1 MTSMLSSRQRGAVR
15 LAWRFIAPYR
25 GRVLGALLALL
36 FTAAITLSMGQG
48 IKLLVDQGLATQS
61 PAALRHSLLLFFVL
75 VLALA
80 FGTYTR
86 FYLVSWIGER
96 VVADI
101 RRRVFDHLIEL
112 HPGFYESNR
121 SSEIQSRLTA
131 DTTLLQS
138 VIGSSLSM
146 ALRNL
151 IMLIGGSILLVVTNP
166 KLSGIVLL
174 ALPLVVAPI
183 LLFGRRVRA
192 LSRQS
197 QDRVADVGSYVGE
210 VLGQIKTV
218 QAYNHQDEDKRRFGE
233 SAEAAFDVAR
243 KRIAQRS
250 WLITVVIVLVLGAVG
265 VMLWVGGMDVIAG
278 RISGGELAAFV
289 FYSLIVGSS
298 FGTLSEVIGELQRA
312 AGAAER
318 IGELLRSRNAIVA
331 PERPQ
336 PLQRPVQGR
345 IELQGVRFAYPSRAD
360 SYAIDGVDLQVAAGE
375 TLALVGPSGAG
386 KSTLF
391 DLLLRFFDP
400 QQGRILIDGVPIDQL
415 DPRELRACFALVSQT
430 PALFYGSIEDNIRYG
445 RLDASQAEVEAAARA
460 AHAHEFIQRL
470 PQGYQTHLGEAGLGL
485 SGGQRQRLAIAR
497 ALLADAPILLLD
509 EATSAL
515 DAESEHLIQQALPS
529 LMAGRTTLVIAHRLA
544 TVKQADRIAVIERGR
559 LAAIG
564 RHWPACRADRQQRAV
579 CAPGRAAVRQLA
591 LRLDGGGGAGRG
603 DDDRRH
609 GQPLPPEQL
618 LAEEDQATERGDR
631 RLQAHQHAEG
641 TRGHACQGDHFQ
653 AVRQRR

>member
-1 MTSMLSSRQRGAVR
+1 MLSILSSRQRNALR
-15 LAWRFIAPYR
+15 MAWRFIAPYR
-25 GRVLGALLALL
+25 GRVFGALLALM

-61 PAALRHSLLLFFVL
+61 PAALQHSIGLFFVL

-80 FGTYTR
+80 IGTFTR

-96 VVADI
+96 FVADI
-101 RRRVFDHLIEL
+101 RKRVFNHLIEL

-151 IMLIGGSILLVVTNP
+151 IMLVGGSVLLVVTNA
-166 KLSGIVLL
+166 KLSGIVLM

-183 LLFGRRVRA
+183 LIFGRRVRA

-218 QAYNHQDEDKRRFGE
+218 QAYNHQAEDKRRFGL
-233 SAEAAFDVAR
+233 SAEAAFDTAR
-243 KRIAQRS
+243 QRIAQRA

-289 FYSLIVGSS
+289 FYSLIVGSA

-318 IGELLRSRNAIVA
+318 IAELLQARNEITPPASDA
-331 PERPQ
+331 LHLTQ
-336 PLQRPVQGR
+336 PVQGR
-345 IELQGVRFAYPSRAD
+345 IELQELRFAYPPRPGSFAV
-360 SYAIDGVDLQVAAGE
+360 DGIDLQVAAGE

-400 QQGRILIDGVPIDQL
+400 QTGSILIDGVPIQQL
-415 DPRELRACFALVSQT
+415 DPRELRSSFALVSQN
-430 PALFYGSIEDNIRYG
+430 PALFFGSVEDNIRYG
-445 RLDASQAEVEAAARA
+445 KTTASLAEVEAAAKA
-460 AHAHEFIQRL
+460 AHAHEFIMKL
-470 PQGYQTHLGEAGLGL
+470 PDGYQTHLGDAGLGL

-497 ALLADAPILLLD
+497 ALLVDAPILLLD

-515 DAESEHLIQQALPS
+515 DAESEHLIQQALPP
-529 LMAGRTTLVIAHRLA
+529 LMEGRTTLVIAHRLA
-544 TVKQADRIAVIERGR
+544 TVKSADRIAVIEHGK

-564 RHWPACRADRQQRAV
+564 THSELV
-579 CAPGRAAVRQLA
+579 NSS
-591 LRLDGGGGAGRG
+591 
-603 DDDRRH
+603 
-609 GQPLPPEQL
+609 PLYAR
-618 LAEEDQATERGDR
+618 LAE
-631 RLQAHQHAEG
+631 LQFSNEAEVVG
-641 TRGHACQGDHFQ
+641 
-653 AVRQRR
+653 

>member
-1 MTSMLSSRQRGAVR
+1 MLSILSSRQRNALR
-15 LAWRFIAPYR
+15 MAWRFIAPYR
-25 GRVLGALLALL
+25 GRVFGALLALM

-61 PAALRHSLLLFFVL
+61 PAALQQSIGLFFVL

-80 FGTYTR
+80 IGTFTR

-96 VVADI
+96 FVADI
-101 RRRVFDHLIEL
+101 RKRVFNHLIEL

-151 IMLIGGSILLVVTNP
+151 IMLVGGSVLLVVTNA
-166 KLSGIVLL
+166 KLSGIVLM

-183 LLFGRRVRA
+183 LIFGRRVRA

-218 QAYNHQDEDKRRFGE
+218 QAYNHQNEDKRRFGL
-233 SAEAAFDVAR
+233 SAEAAFDTAR
-243 KRIAQRS
+243 QRIAQRA

-289 FYSLIVGSS
+289 FYSLIVGSA

-318 IGELLRSRNAIVA
+318 IAELLQARNEITPPASDA
-331 PERPQ
+331 LHLTQ
-336 PLQRPVQGR
+336 PVQGR
-345 IELQGVRFAYPSRAD
+345 IELQGLRFAYPSRPGSFAV
-360 SYAIDGVDLQVAAGE
+360 DGIDLQVAAGE

-400 QQGRILIDGVPIDQL
+400 QQGRILIDGVPIQQL
-415 DPRELRACFALVSQT
+415 DPRELRSSFALVSQN
-430 PALFYGSIEDNIRYG
+430 PALFFGSVEDNIRYG
-445 RLDASQAEVEAAARA
+445 KTTASLAEVEAAAKA
-460 AHAHEFIQRL
+460 AHAHEFIMKL
-470 PQGYQTHLGEAGLGL
+470 PDGYQTHLGDAGLGL

-497 ALLADAPILLLD
+497 ALLVDAPILLLD

-515 DAESEHLIQQALPS
+515 DAESEHLIQQALPP
-529 LMAGRTTLVIAHRLA
+529 LMEGRTTLVIAHRLA
-544 TVKQADRIAVIERGR
+544 TVKSADRIAVIEHGK

-564 RHWPACRADRQQRAV
+564 SHSELVSNSPLYARLAELQFSNEAE
-579 CAPGRAAVRQLA
+579 AAV
-591 LRLDGGGGAGRG
+591 
-603 DDDRRH
+603 
-609 GQPLPPEQL
+609 
-618 LAEEDQATERGDR
+618 
-631 RLQAHQHAEG
+631 
-641 TRGHACQGDHFQ
+641 
-653 AVRQRR
+653 

>member
-1 MTSMLSSRQRGAVR
+1 MLSILSSRQRNALR
-15 LAWRFIAPYR
+15 MAWRFIAPYR
-25 GRVLGALLALL
+25 GRVFGALLALM

-61 PAALRHSLLLFFVL
+61 PAALQQSIGLFFVL

-80 FGTYTR
+80 IGTFTR

-96 VVADI
+96 FVADI
-101 RRRVFDHLIEL
+101 RKRVFNHLIEL

-151 IMLIGGSILLVVTNP
+151 IMLVGGSVLLVVTNP
-166 KLSGIVLL
+166 KLSGIVLM

-183 LLFGRRVRA
+183 LIFGRRVRA

-218 QAYNHQDEDKRRFGE
+218 QAYNHQAEDKRRFGL
-233 SAEAAFDVAR
+233 SAEAAFDIAR
-243 KRIAQRS
+243 KRIAQRA

-289 FYSLIVGSS
+289 FYSLIVGGS

-318 IGELLRSRNAIVA
+318 IAELLQARNEITPPAA
-331 PERPQ
+331 PLALPQ
-336 PLQRPVQGR
+336 PLQGR
-345 IELQGVRFAYPSRAD
+345 IELQGLRFAYPSRPGSFAV
-360 SYAIDGVDLQVAAGE
+360 DGIDLQVAPGE

-400 QQGRILIDGVPIDQL
+400 QAGSILIDGVPIQQL
-415 DPRELRACFALVSQT
+415 DPRELRRSFALVSQN
-430 PALFYGSIEDNIRYG
+430 PALFFGSVEDNIRYG
-445 RLDASQAEVEAAARA
+445 RTDASLAEVEAAARA
-460 AHAHEFIQRL
+460 AHAHEFIMRL
-470 PQGYQTHLGEAGLGL
+470 PDGYQTHLGDAGLGL

-497 ALLADAPILLLD
+497 ALLVDAPILLLD

-515 DAESEHLIQQALPS
+515 DAESEHLIQQALPR
-529 LMAGRTTLVIAHRLA
+529 LMQGRTTLVIAHRLA
-544 TVKQADRIAVIERGR
+544 TVKSADRIAVIEHGKLAAVGSHGELVNSSSLYAR
-559 LAAIG
+559 LA
-564 RHWPACRADRQQRAV
+564 
-579 CAPGRAAVRQLA
+579 
-591 LRLDGGGGAGRG
+591 
-603 DDDRRH
+603 
-609 GQPLPPEQL
+609 E
-618 LAEEDQATERGDR
+618 
-631 RLQAHQHAEG
+631 LQFSHE
-641 TRGHACQGDHFQ
+641 
-653 AVRQRR
+653 VEVVN

>member
-1 MTSMLSSRQRGAVR
+1 MLSILSSRQRNALR
-15 LAWRFIAPYR
+15 MAWRFIAPYR
-25 GRVLGALLALL
+25 GRVFGALLALM

-61 PAALRHSLLLFFVL
+61 PAALQHSIGLFFVL

-80 FGTYTR
+80 IGTFTR

-96 VVADI
+96 FVADI
-101 RRRVFDHLIEL
+101 RKRVFNHLIEL

-151 IMLIGGSILLVVTNP
+151 IMLVGGSVLLVVTNA
-166 KLSGIVLL
+166 KLSGIVLM

-183 LLFGRRVRA
+183 LIFGRRVRA

-218 QAYNHQDEDKRRFGE
+218 QAYNHQAEDKRRFGL
-233 SAEAAFDVAR
+233 SAEAAFDTAR
-243 KRIAQRS
+243 QRIAQRA

-289 FYSLIVGSS
+289 FYSLIVGSA

-318 IGELLRSRNAIVA
+318 IAELLQARNEITPPASDA
-331 PERPQ
+331 LHLTQ
-336 PLQRPVQGR
+336 PVQGR
-345 IELQGVRFAYPSRAD
+345 IELQELRFAYPSRPGSFAV
-360 SYAIDGVDLQVAAGE
+360 DGIDLQVAAGE

-400 QQGRILIDGVPIDQL
+400 QTGSILIDGVPIQQL
-415 DPRELRACFALVSQT
+415 DPRELRSSFALVSQN
-430 PALFYGSIEDNIRYG
+430 PALFFGSVEDNIRYG
-445 RLDASQAEVEAAARA
+445 KTTASLAEVEAAAKA
-460 AHAHEFIQRL
+460 AHAHEFIMKL
-470 PQGYQTHLGEAGLGL
+470 PDGYQTHLGDAGLGL

-497 ALLADAPILLLD
+497 ALLVDAPILLLD

-515 DAESEHLIQQALPS
+515 DAESEHLIQQALPP
-529 LMAGRTTLVIAHRLA
+529 LMEGRTTLVIAHRLA
-544 TVKQADRIAVIERGR
+544 TVKSADRIAVIEHGK

-564 RHWPACRADRQQRAV
+564 THSELV
-579 CAPGRAAVRQLA
+579 NSS
-591 LRLDGGGGAGRG
+591 
-603 DDDRRH
+603 
-609 GQPLPPEQL
+609 PLYAR
-618 LAEEDQATERGDR
+618 LAE
-631 RLQAHQHAEG
+631 LQFSNEAEVVG
-641 TRGHACQGDHFQ
+641 
-653 AVRQRR
+653 